1 MAVVGIDFGTLHSK
15 VGAFRCQGDTRSLIA
30 EQPRKKQVGVARH
43 RGIDIITNEVSNRAT
58 PSVVVLFLVRFF
70 SSALTLPPT

>member
-15 VGAFRCQGDTRSLIA
+15 VSFSFSFIFIQRSSLPIS
-30 EQPRKKQVGVARH
+30 QIGVARH

-58 PSVVVLFLVRFF
+58 PYVSEPLMVLIEFL
-70 SSALTLPPT
+70 